1 MRILFFH
8 NRYQQAGGEDNVVQ
22 AEMALLRARGH
33 DVELCEENNDGI
45 VTWIAAAQAAAECIY
60 SRSSAKHA
68 RSRIQAFRP
77 HVVHVHNFF
86 PRLSPSIHYACHDEK
101 IPVVQ
106 TLHNFRLLCPA
117 ATLLRDG
124 RPCEDC
130 LGSHVA
136 WPALQ
141 HSCYQ
146 SSKLATAALV
156 NMLAIHRSLKT
167 WDRVVTRFIAL
178 TEFARDK
185 FIQGGLPGDRIVV
198 KPNFVNSDPG
208 VGTGSGGYALFVGRL
223 SQEKGLDVL
232 LDAWKKAPAG
242 ARLKIVGDG
251 PMAAA
256 VKDAASTIPGIEWL
270 GSRSKDEVSRLMAD
284 AAFLIVPSVWYES
297 FGLVMIE
304 AFAVG
309 LPVIASRLGAM
320 RELVSDGKNG
330 KLFTAGSSHHLSSEI
345 ESAFSHPEL
354 LQPMRRGARREFERK
369 YTAEI
374 NYELLRRIYQ
384 SVLVP
389 KAEKE
394 PLESYALQG

>member
-8 NRYQQAGGEDNVVQ
+8 NRYQQAGGEDNVVHS
-22 AEMALLRARGH
+22 EMALLRARGH

-60 SRSSAKHA
+60 SRSSAQHA

-77 HVVHVHNFF
+77 DVVHVHNFF
-86 PRLSPSIHYACHDEK
+86 PRLSPSIHYACHEK
-101 IPVVQ
+101 NIPVVQ
-106 TLHNFRLLCPA
+106 TLHNYRLHCPA

-130 LGSHVA
+130 LGSRVA
-136 WPALQ
+136 WPALK
-141 HSCYQ
+141 HNCYQ

-156 NMLAIHRSLKT
+156 NMLAIHRGLKT

-185 FIQGGLPGDRIVV
+185 FIQGGLPEDRIVV

-208 VGTGSGGYALFVGRL
+208 IGTGSGGYALFVGRL

-232 LDAWKKAPAG
+232 LEAWKKAPAG

-251 PMAAA
+251 PMAAT
-256 VKDAASTIPGIEWL
+256 VKDAASTVPGIEWL

-284 AAFLIVPSVWYES
+284 AAFLIFPSIWYES
-297 FGLVMIE
+297 LPLVLIE
-304 AFAVG
+304 ALAVG
-309 LPVIASRLGAM
+309 LPVLASRLGSMCEIIA
-320 RELVSDGKNG
+320 DGKTG
-330 KLFTAGSSHHLSSEI
+330 KLFTAGSSQHLSSEI
-345 ESAFSHPEL
+345 EWAFSRPEL
-354 LQPMRRGARREFERK
+354 LQPLRLEARREFERK
-369 YTAEI
+369 YTADI
-374 NYELLRRIYQ
+374 NYALLRRIYQ
-384 SVLVP
+384 SVLVA
-389 KAEKE
+389 KEEKE
-394 PLESYALQG
+394 PLESYVLEG